1 MWMNPEKGDGVRR
14 GDRTWPRREEELAA
28 TVSPESESLG
38 AGAAP
43 SSLAAR
49 GNQAPGGRQQPC
61 PSQQPSAS
69 LTETLIKPSSGQLVT
84 THSLFVCSFIQ
95 HFQILLEALGWIQR

>member
-38 AGAAP
+38 AGAAL
-43 SSLAAR
+43 SSLAAQ
-49 GNQAPGGRQQPC
+49 GNQPPGEENNPVPPNSPLPLSPR
-61 PSQQPSAS
+61 
-69 LTETLIKPSSGQLVT
+69 
-84 THSLFVCSFIQ
+84 H
-95 HFQILLEALGWIQR
+95 R